1 MKLKWAILALF
12 FCGVLLGC
20 SDKKESSTD
29 LIQGQEGTAAV
40 EQNTPDA
47 QLASVPEKKLESEP
61 RRLNLRKGLWETKI
75 EKFCESRGSKRCADS
90 LNAIVEQKMD
100 SLKQKEEVR
109 EHIGD
114 VARKNDSLEKNGL
127 LSSQPRLPNPEGIYR
142 LLITQKLLEEK

>member
-20 SDKKESSTD
+20 SDKKESSAD
-29 LIQGQEGTAAV
+29 LSRNQEGSAAV

-47 QLASVPEKKLESEP
+47 RQASVPDKKLESEP
-61 RRLNLRKGLWETKI
+61 RRPNLQKGLGETKI
-75 EKFCESRGSKRCADS
+75 EEFCESRGSKRCVDS

-109 EHIGD
+109 KHIGD
-114 VARKNDSLEKNGL
+114 AARKNDSLEKNGL
-127 LSSQPRLPNPEGIYR
+127 LSSQPRFPNPEGIYR
-142 LLITQKLLEEK
+142 LLIIQKLLEEK